1 MKNMIKLSVI
11 IPVYN
16 IKDYLRQCIDS
27 LICERSDYEI
37 LLVDDG
43 SSDGSA
49 VICDEYAAKHDLVKV
64 FHKQNGGVSSAR
76 NLGLQKSEGEYIY
89 FVDGDD
95 WVEGFSSV
103 LESLNG
109 YEDLYGVNYDA
120 IDAHSNIVISHH
132 PTCSSISVNDY
143 SKYYV
148 RHSHALWA
156 FIFRKEKIEQLGL
169 RFCEELKYAEDWV
182 FVVDYLSH
190 TMRINNLPGLT
201 YKYRLSREGSAMN
214 QKYDSRQ
221 VMLHF
226 KAYDLI
232 EAIKPIPESR
242 KYYRKERIECFSYAL
257 NIVTAN
263 MDIVDKNAVQR
274 MIRKRLRSDMLFT
287 YDLKLIVK
295 LIISFVNIRYE
306 KKLKMLLL
314 L

>member
-1 MKNMIKLSVI
+1 MRNMIKLSVI

-43 SSDGSA
+43 STDGSA

-109 YEDLYGVNYDA
+109 HENLYGVNFDA

-156 FIFRKEKIEQLGL
+156 FIFRKEKIEQLEL
-169 RFCEELKYAEDWV
+169 RFCEDLKYAEDWV

-190 TMRINNLPGLT
+190 TLRINNLHGLT

-221 VMLHF
+221 IMLHF
-226 KAYDLI
+226 KAFDLI
-232 EAIKPIPESR
+232 NAVKPIQECK
-242 KYYRKERIECFSYAL
+242 KYYRKERNECFSYVL
-257 NIVTAN
+257 NIVMAN
-263 MDIVDKNAVQR
+263 IDIINRHDVQC
-274 MIRKRLRSDMLFT
+274 MVKKRVNRDMLASLN
-287 YDLKLIVK
+287 LKFFVK
-295 LIISFVNIRYE
+295 ILMSFIKLGYE
-306 KKLKMLLL
+306 KK
-314 L
+314 